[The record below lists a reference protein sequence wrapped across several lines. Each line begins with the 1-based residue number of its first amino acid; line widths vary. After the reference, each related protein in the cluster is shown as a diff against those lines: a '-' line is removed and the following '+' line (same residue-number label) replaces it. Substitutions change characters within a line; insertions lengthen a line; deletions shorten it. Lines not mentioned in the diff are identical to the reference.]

1 MEFLYG
7 KQQIRDGV
15 RGQESCWLLTNGLG
29 GFSAQT
35 ILGSASRNDHALL
48 MACTQAPN
56 HRWNVVHRLE
66 EQVEVGEEQTHLSSQ
81 TFPDREEETGWQH
94 LDLVRVDGLP
104 QWRYTLWG
112 LSVEKELALAWEQNT
127 AAVRYRVCNR
137 SGEDAE
143 LTVTPWMQFV
153 PKGQDLDPGQ
163 AFRFDGQAVESRGL
177 RLTIHTNG
185 TLSPMP
191 LRHQRLSYPYD
202 ACDGRRA
209 QGLVAANCC
218 VTLAVPDGAEGELEI
233 VFSLEKNHASAGE
246 ILAQA
251 RARRDRLEEQSGLH
265 HPVARQLAWAADAF
279 LVRREST
286 GGKTILAGYP
296 FFEDWGRDTMIALPG
311 CTLATGRQEDAKSIL
326 STFMAYQRGGLMPNL
341 FPEGGNEPMY
351 NTVDAALLFVHC
363 VWLYVQRTQ
372 DLEFLHQAWPV
383 MEEIIR
389 GYREGTD
396 FGIHMDEDGLI
407 AAGRGLDQV
416 TWMDV
421 RVGDILPTPRHG
433 KPVEVNAY
441 WYNALKIMEHL
452 AGHVGAEGSG
462 YAALAA
468 QVRESFQRAFWMEER
483 GYLRD
488 VVSGTGADEQIRCN
502 QIWAVSMPFS
512 VLEPRQER
520 AVVETVYRHLYTPVG
535 LRTLSP
541 RDPEFHPRYGGEQ
554 LQRDLAYHQG
564 TVWPFPL
571 GAYYLAYLK
580 VHEYS
585 PKARETVQA
594 QLDALIPALAEG
606 CAGQLPEIYDGGNPT
621 ASRGCFAQA
630 WSVGELLR
638 VYEALEGHETQ
649 YIDHRK

>member
-15 RGQESCWLLTNGLG
+15 RGLESCWLLTNGLG

-35 ILGSASRNDHALL
+35 ILGSVSRNDHALL

-66 EQVEVGEEQTHLSSQ
+66 EQVEIGEERAHLSSQ
-81 TFPDREEETGWQH
+81 TFPDGEETGWQH

-112 LSVEKELALAWEQNT
+112 LSVEKELALAWEENT
-127 AAVRYRVCNR
+127 VAVRYRICNR

-163 AFRFDGQAVESRGL
+163 AFRLDGQAVESRGL

-202 ACDGRRA
+202 ACDGRWA

-218 VTLAVPDGAEGELEI
+218 VSLPVPDGADGELEI

-363 VWLYVQRTQ
+363 VWLYVQRTR

-441 WYNALKIMEHL
+441 WYDALKIMEHL
-452 AGHVGAEGSG
+452 AGQVGAEGSG
-462 YAALAA
+462 YAVLAA
-468 QVRESFQRAFWMEER
+468 QVQESFQRAFWMEER

-564 TVWPFPL
+564 AVWPFPL

-580 VHEYS
+580 VHGYS
-585 PKARETVQA
+585 PKARETVRA

>member
-35 ILGSASRNDHALL
+35 ILGSVSRNDHALL

-66 EQVEVGEEQTHLSSQ
+66 EQVQVGERQVHLSSQ
-81 TFPDREEETGWQH
+81 TFPKREEETGWQH
-94 LDLVRVDGLP
+94 LDLVRMDGLP

-127 AAVRYRVCNR
+127 AAVLYRICNR
-137 SGEDAE
+137 SGEDAV

-153 PKGQDLDPGQ
+153 PKGQNLDPGQ
-163 AFRFDGQAVESRGL
+163 AFRFDGEAVESRGL

-191 LRHQRLSYPYD
+191 LRHHRLSYPYD

-209 QGLVAANCC
+209 QGLAAANCC
-218 VTLAVPDGAEGELEI
+218 VTLAVPDGAERELEI
-233 VFSLEKNHASAGE
+233 VFSLESGHAPAGE

-251 RARRDRLEEQSGLH
+251 RARRDRLEERSGLH

-311 CTLATGRQEDAKSIL
+311 CTLATGRYEDAKSIL

-341 FPEGGNEPMY
+341 FPEGGNNPMY

-372 DLEFLHQAWPV
+372 DLEFLSRAWPV
-383 MEEIIR
+383 MEKIIR

-396 FGIHMDEDGLI
+396 FGIHMDRDGLI
-407 AAGRGLDQV
+407 AAGQGLDQV

-452 AGHVGAEGSG
+452 AGHMGAEGSG

-502 QIWAVSMPFS
+502 QIWTVSMPFS
-512 VLEPRQER
+512 VLEPRQEK
-520 AVVETVYRHLYTPVG
+520 AVVETVCRHLYTPVG

-541 RDPEFHPRYGGEQ
+541 RDPEFHSTYGGEQ

-585 PKARETVQA
+585 QKARETVQA

-638 VYEALEGHETQ
+638 VYEALEGHETK